1 MPLKK
6 VDAATIDRL
15 HIADL
20 KKQISCQ
27 ADVTSPKTISGGE
40 ESTF

>member
-27 ADVTSPKTISGGE
+27 ADMTSPKTFFLRKRE
-40 ESTF
+40 YF